1 MPFLFLFSSK
11 KIKAVTNHKESD
23 NKKCPNLIGIFF
35 YFYAMNIKYY
45 LDSTYLKTAAQA
57 GLSEEDNNTIVKGFV
72 QEAIV
77 EGFKLIMIRPD
88 KVKIAREMINAAK
101 SKLLI
106 GTVISFPEGTNSI
119 EEKLAEAHKAIED
132 GVDELDYVCNFE
144 AFKMGNSELVKNEIY
159 KGTRLAFEH
168 HKIAKWIIEV
178 AALTDAQIIQISALI
193 KNVIITDFKEECYAN
208 VFVKSST
215 GFYKTENNQPN
226 GATVSSIIL
235 MLENASPLPVKAAG
249 GVRTYDEAVEMIRL
263 GVKRIG
269 TSAAKTIANGEI
281 ATSNY

>member
-1 MPFLFLFSSK
+1 
-11 KIKAVTNHKESD
+11 
-23 NKKCPNLIGIFF
+23 
-35 YFYAMNIKYY
+35 MNIKQY

-57 GLSEEDNNTIVKGFV
+57 GLSEEDNNTIVKGFI
-72 QEAIV
+72 QEAIE

-88 KVKIAREMINAAK
+88 KVKMAREMITAAK

-106 GTVISFPEGTNSI
+106 GTVISFPEGINSF
-119 EEKLAEAHKAIED
+119 EEKLAEAQKAIED
-132 GVDELDYVCNFE
+132 GVDELDYVCNYE
-144 AFKMGNSELVKNEIY
+144 AFKNGNSELVKKEVY
-159 KGTRLAFEH
+159 SGTKLAFDN
-168 HKIAKWIIEV
+168 HKVAKWIIEV
-178 AALTDAQIIQISALI
+178 AALTDDEIIKLSALI

-226 GATVSSIIL
+226 GATIPTIIL

-249 GVRTYDEAVEMIRL
+249 GVRTYEEAVAMIRL

-281 ATSNY
+281 ATGNY